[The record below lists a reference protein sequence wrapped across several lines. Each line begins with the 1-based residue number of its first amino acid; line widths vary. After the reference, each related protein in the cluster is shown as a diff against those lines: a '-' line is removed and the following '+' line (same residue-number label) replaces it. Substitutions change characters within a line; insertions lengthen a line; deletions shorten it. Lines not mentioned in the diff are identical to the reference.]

1 MTVAPQEGVIVT
13 QEDRGAIGK
22 PDKPLKEIKFT
33 IDGVEYSTADREQPA
48 RDLIAL
54 TGLDPAMFDLAE
66 LHGNSDPKSYA
77 DDQMVKIQ
85 PGDKFVTVRQTA
97 TVG

>member
-1 MTVAPQEGVIVT
+1 MAQEHSGVP
-13 QEDRGAIGK
+13 GK
-22 PDKPLKEIKFT
+22 PEKPQHEIKFT
-33 IDGVEYSTADREQPA
+33 IDGVEYTTADREQPA
-48 RDLIAL
+48 KDLIAL

-66 LHGNSDPKSYA
+66 LHGNSEPKSYS
-77 DDQMVKIQ
+77 DDQVVTIQ